1 MENTDNTLEIPVTY
15 KGEELC
21 FPAKL
26 LMTGYTHK
34 IQVEVAE
41 QLIMFEPDDE
51 GNYRAILDQSQLEK
65 GTKVDVPLLQAIAQ
79 VLESVVK

>member
-1 MENTDNTLEIPVTY
+1 MENTDNTLEIQVTY
-15 KGEELC
+15 KGEELS

-65 GTKVDVPLLQAIAQ
+65 GVKVDVPLLQAIAQ